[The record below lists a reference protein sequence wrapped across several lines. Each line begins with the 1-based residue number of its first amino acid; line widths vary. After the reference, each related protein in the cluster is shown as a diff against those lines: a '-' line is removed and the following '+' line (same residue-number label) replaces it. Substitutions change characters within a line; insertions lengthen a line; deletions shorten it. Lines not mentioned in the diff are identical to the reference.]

1 MEESNLINKHALNR
15 EPVPVILTV
24 YCPGVLAMYIVNCG
38 TSTPSSDELAP
49 RNFEKKKLQNY
60 QWNMELLICSWLY
73 GGHVGWQEQKRRF
86 PTPGTFFFFHA
97 SSAKKEKN
105 LIFLSTN
112 KANLESKRKANQQG
126 YSSKNLKKCHYYYRP
141 KHLNS
146 NTHKLILDNWKFKST
161 RNCFFF
167 NFIFTVFLIFFL
179 ELFRQFSGNST
190 IHYSTTQRAIPG
202 VKRHVHLNM
211 QINEFHRFHWP
222 VSSWDSSASLMAKYL
237 ARWST
242 TKKK

>member
-1 MEESNLINKHALNR
+1 MWVGLLTDRINNKLEESNLINKHALNR

-86 PTPGTFFFFHA
+86 PTPGTIFFFHA

-112 KANLESKRKANQQG
+112 N
-126 YSSKNLKKCHYYYRP
+126 YYYRP

-179 ELFRQFSGNST
+179 ELFRQFSGNGT
-190 IHYSTTQRAIPG
+190 IHYSTTQRAIPV

-211 QINEFHRFHWP
+211 
-222 VSSWDSSASLMAKYL
+222 
-237 ARWST
+237 
-242 TKKK
+242 

>member
-1 MEESNLINKHALNR
+1 MEYGIADLQ
-15 EPVPVILTV
+15 LTLWRS
-24 YCPGVLAMYIVNCG
+24 CWLTRTKEAFPHTG
-38 TSTPSSDELAP
+38 
-49 RNFEKKKLQNY
+49 NY
-60 QWNMELLICSWLY
+60 
-73 GGHVGWQEQKRRF
+73 
-86 PTPGTFFFFHA
+86 FFFHA

-112 KANLESKRKANQQG
+112 KANLESNRKANQQG

-242 TKKK
+242 TKKKSIKINQYINK

>member
-1 MEESNLINKHALNR
+1 MWVGLLTDRINNKLEESNLINKHALNR

-86 PTPGTFFFFHA
+86 PTTGTIFFFMHLLP
-97 SSAKKEKN
+97 KRKKN
-105 LIFLSTN
+105 LFFLSTN
-112 KANLESKRKANQQG
+112 N
-126 YSSKNLKKCHYYYRP
+126 YYYRP

-242 TKKK
+242 TKKKV

>member
-1 MEESNLINKHALNR
+1 MGIWNCWFAADFMA
-15 EPVPVILTV
+15 VILV
-24 YCPGVLAMYIVNCG
+24 DKNKEAFPHRG
-38 TSTPSSDELAP
+38 
-49 RNFEKKKLQNY
+49 NY
-60 QWNMELLICSWLY
+60 FFSCIFC
-73 GGHVGWQEQKRRF
+73 QK
-86 PTPGTFFFFHA
+86 G
-97 SSAKKEKN
+97 KKN

-190 IHYSTTQRAIPG
+190 IHYSTTQRTIPG

-242 TKKK
+242 TKKKIT

>member
-1 MEESNLINKHALNR
+1 MNWRLE
-15 EPVPVILTV
+15 IL
-24 YCPGVLAMYIVNCG
+24 
-38 TSTPSSDELAP
+38 
-49 RNFEKKKLQNY
+49 KKKSFKTINGIWNCWFAADFMAAMLVDKNKEAFPHTGNY
-60 QWNMELLICSWLY
+60 
-73 GGHVGWQEQKRRF
+73 
-86 PTPGTFFFFHA
+86 FFHA

-146 NTHKLILDNWKFKST
+146 NTHKLILDKFWKSKST
-161 RNCFFF
+161 RNCFLF

-242 TKKK
+242 TKKKKYKDKSVYK